1 MNGCN
6 KVQSKVCTKCS
17 VERSV
22 SEYSPDKRA
31 KDGLNTECKPCKN
44 ARQRIYRAKNLKAR
58 REANKKWRAG
68 ATAHLKA
75 YQKTYHAEN
84 RDARNKAR
92 RNYQKNNKGKVAA
105 NNAKRRAA
113 KMNRTVGWADLEA
126 IKAIYKQASQLTV
139 ETGIQHHVDHIIPMQ
154 GQLVSGLHVETN
166 LQILTASENCA
177 KGNSYEVF
185 CVL

>member
-1 MNGCN
+1 MNSCN

-17 VERSV
+17 VERSL

-31 KDGLNTECKPCKN
+31 KDGLNTECKPCKS
-44 ARQRIYRAKNLKAR
+44 ARGRIYR
-58 REANKKWRAG
+58 
-68 ATAHLKA
+68 
-75 YQKTYHAEN
+75 AEN

-92 RNYQKNNKGKVAA
+92 KRWHKNNPEKSAEWARNYQKNNKGKIAA
-105 NNAKRRAA
+105 KNAKRYAA

-126 IKAIYKQASQLTV
+126 IKAIYEQASQLTV

-177 KGNSYEVF
+177 KGNSYKEAYI
-185 CVL
+185 